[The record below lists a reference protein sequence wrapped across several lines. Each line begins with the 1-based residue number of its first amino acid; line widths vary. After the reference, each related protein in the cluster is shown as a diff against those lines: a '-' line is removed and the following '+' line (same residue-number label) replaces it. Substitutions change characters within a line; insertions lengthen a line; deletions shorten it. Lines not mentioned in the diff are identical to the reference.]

1 MGKISILTQEQKKIL
16 AGLGKSDYICR
27 NFYFTGGTALA
38 QFYLSHRY
46 SDDLDLFSPQKFDN
60 QIVLTLMTDLG
71 RKYRFT
77 FDSHFVETVYIFN
90 LAFENKKRLKID
102 FTYYPYS
109 LINKG
114 KSYEGITIDSLL
126 DIAVNKLLTVNQR
139 SNVKDFV
146 DLYFLLQKQF
156 TVWDLIDGVR
166 KKFAM
171 KIEPLLLAQDFLK
184 VEDFDYL
191 PKMVKPL
198 NLIDLQEFFREKA
211 KKIGKTAI
219 K

>member
-1 MGKISILTQEQKKIL
+1 MGKISILTQEQKNIL
-16 AGLGKSDYICR
+16 AGLGKSAYICR

-38 QFYLSHRY
+38 QFYLGHRY